1 MKIAPGVTIKDELEF
16 AGISMEEFS
25 DKMLLS
31 LEECNDLL
39 NGEMVITLSV
49 ALKLERVL
57 EIPARVWINLELEY
71 RQPYVLK
78 YYNEK

>member
-1 MKIAPGVTIKDELEF
+1 APGVTIKDELEHR
-16 AGISMEEFS
+16 GISIEEFS
-25 DKMLLS
+25 DSMLLS
-31 LEECNDLL
+31 IEECNDLL

-71 RQPYVLK
+71 RGLSVD
-78 YYNEK
+78 N